1 MEKTASLDI
10 SKRAK
15 DVEVQYIWENF
26 YNSFEDHDQR
36 LKLENDINN
45 RFSDYYKVNF
55 RSFESTGIV
64 KISLDGLAVQNQGEV
79 AGRPLNQFCLD
90 EHKGNLRIATT
101 AGNRGLNIWLSGI
114 NFSNTQSANDVYVL
128 DKNLKQIGAVKDMG
142 LGERIYSA
150 RFIGDRGY
158 IVTFRQTDPFYV
170 LDLSNPANPK
180 LKGELKIPGYSG
192 YLHPLAD
199 NIILG
204 VGQEDWK
211 LKMSLFD
218 VSDPNNPKEID
229 KYLMQESY
237 SEAINNHKAFLQDA
251 KHKVFFLPGGS
262 GGYVF
267 GYEGN
272 RLKLVKAVSDINA
285 RRAIFINDY
294 MYIIHDNGL
303 VVLDET
309 KWEKVKELDFN
320 K

>member
-1 MEKTASLDI
+1 
-10 SKRAK
+10 
-15 DVEVQYIWENF
+15 
-26 YNSFEDHDQR
+26 
-36 LKLENDINN
+36 
-45 RFSDYYKVNF
+45 
-55 RSFESTGIV
+55 
-64 KISLDGLAVQNQGEV
+64 
-79 AGRPLNQFCLD
+79 
-90 EHKGNLRIATT
+90 
-101 AGNRGLNIWLSGI
+101 
-114 NFSNTQSANDVYVL
+114 
-128 DKNLKQIGAVKDMG
+128 MG

-170 LDLSNPANPK
+170 LDLSNPTNPK

-272 RLKLVKAVSDINA
+272 KLKLVKAVSDINA

-294 MYIIHDNGL
+294 MYIIHDNGV